1 MYSNTALYGGDAHI
15 FTRDEVA
22 TLTEDH
28 DGAAASLCEEHGV
41 TQPSD
46 VFHVSDVAPN
56 WRAFLQE
63 DEVCDECAKAWKRRL
78 VNGWD
83 VDPAHVAARHLE
95 QTTLALGEQH
105 RLKRLDTG
113 EVVEATVVETTP
125 EAILDDG
132 DTLYE
137 VVQDAREDE
146 QYALSDE
153 DRERFQQEFGSP
165 QYAAF
170 VEYGRDDQHGP
181 ARVVDTDISV
191 ASDVQEA
198 GRQHLGVGQQEVE
211 FSVDVEL
218 DQEGAEALAKMLGDR
233 VADRVA
239 GDRR

>member
-28 DGAAASLCEEHGV
+28 EGAAASLCEHHGV

-46 VFHVSDVAPN
+46 VFHVSDVASD

-63 DEVCDECAKAWKRRL
+63 DQVCSECAEAWRQR
-78 VNGWD
+78 VGTGWGVED
-83 VDPAHVAARHLE
+83 GHVPARHLE

-113 EVVEATVVETTP
+113 DVVEATVVESDAP
-125 EAILDDG
+125 EVLDDG

-137 VVQDAREDE
+137 VVQNAYEDE
-146 QYALSDE
+146 RYALTDE
-153 DRERFQQEFGSP
+153 DRERFEQEHGSP

-191 ASDVQEA
+191 ASDVEQA

-218 DQEGAEALAKMLGDR
+218 DQEQAEKLAGWLGDR
-233 VADRVA
+233 AAEDGR
-239 GDRR
+239 